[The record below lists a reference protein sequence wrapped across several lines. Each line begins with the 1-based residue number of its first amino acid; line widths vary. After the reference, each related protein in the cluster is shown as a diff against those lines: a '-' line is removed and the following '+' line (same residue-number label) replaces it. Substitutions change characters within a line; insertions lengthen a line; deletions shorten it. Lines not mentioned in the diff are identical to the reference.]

1 MAKKRK
7 APRKSEPAGPREVDT
22 KDARLTVRTYKDV
35 ANSEDEFYADKD
47 EINFDSD
54 NGGRSSKRRRKQDRE
69 EAFLEA
75 SDEEILGGDDSDS
88 DEEEEAPKKGKAA
101 GKAKAKVEAYS
112 EDEEQ
117 EGEPEEGDEGWWGS
131 SKKEYYDADKIETEA
146 DALVSTSRTQAMMQ
160 LLTVSTGR
168 RGRGETASGQEARQD
183 AGGGL
188 CV

>member
-54 NGGRSSKRRRKQDRE
+54 DGGRSSKRRRKQDRE

-75 SDEEILGGDDSDS
+75 SDEEILGGEDDSDS
-88 DEEEEAPKKGKAA
+88 DEEEAAPKKGKAA
-101 GKAKAKVEAYS
+101 GKVKGKVEVYS

-146 DALVSTSRTQAMMQ
+146 DALVSPSHTATGLQI
-160 LLTVSTGR
+160 LTIIIGR
-168 RGRGETASGQEARQD
+168 RGRGEAASSQEA
-183 AGGGL
+183 G
-188 CV
+188 

>member
-7 APRKSEPAGPREVDT
+7 APRKSEPTGPREVDT

-54 NGGRSSKRRRKQDRE
+54 NGGRSSKRRRKQERE

-101 GKAKAKVEAYS
+101 GKSKAKVEAYS

-146 DALVSTSRTQAMMQ
+146 DALVSLFHTPARMHI
-160 LLTVSTGR
+160 LTVSTGG
-168 RGRGETASGQEARQD
+168 RGRGEAASGQEAVQD
-183 AGGGL
+183 AGGGF